1 MDGHPLELAIMGFK
15 FQFIICYYPM
25 PMMCGEKP
33 IAGTLEM
40 RLFSHCDAFT
50 VQQCRMQNCF
60 LPKWSAT
67 GAANCA
73 VRRYKNGTVDMKG
86 VFSVSV
92 VH

>member
-1 MDGHPLELAIMGFK
+1 MDVHPLELAML
-15 FQFIICYYPM
+15 
-25 PMMCGEKP
+25 CGEKP
-33 IAGTLEM
+33 IAGTLKM
-40 RLFSHCDAFT
+40 RLLSHCDAFT
-50 VQQCRMQNCF
+50 MKQCRMQNSC

-73 VRRYKNGTVDMKG
+73 VRRYKNGKVDMKG

>member
-1 MDGHPLELAIMGFK
+1 
-15 FQFIICYYPM
+15 M
-25 PMMCGEKP
+25 PMMCDWLKR

-40 RLFSHCDAFT
+40 RLLSHCDAFT
-50 VQQCRMQNCF
+50 MKQCRMQKGF
-60 LPKWSAT
+60 LPKRSAT

-73 VRRYKNGTVDMKG
+73 VQRYKNGRVDMKG

>member
-1 MDGHPLELAIMGFK
+1 
-15 FQFIICYYPM
+15 M

-33 IAGTLEM
+33 IAGTLKM
-40 RLFSHCDAFT
+40 CLLSHCDAFT
-50 VQQCRMQNCF
+50 MKQCQMQNCF

-73 VRRYKNGTVDMKG
+73 VRRYKNGKVDMKG